1 MITHATKTHEELA
14 SSQQNVSPPSTRPI
28 RQQRFHEKVLIF
40 STLDNAKEYE
50 PWKKYFFT
58 GIVSLAA
65 VAAPLQSNMLLP
77 ALSEI
82 AAYFHTSRS
91 LVNLSVAFYILSMGI
106 IPLWW
111 SVISELYGRRPVY
124 LISFA
129 IFLVWNIVSAES
141 TSLSMLIVMRVLCGG
156 ASASVQAVGAGTVAD
171 LWEVERRGQAMGYFF
186 LGPMVGPLISPIL
199 GGILT
204 EKLGWRATQWATV
217 VYGAIVWLL
226 ILFCLPETSFARKS
240 LTREQS
246 PDASPNDVNESFTI
260 IRRICRIFLEP
271 FKVLTYLQFP
281 PVLLTVYYASS
292 TFACY
297 YAVSITLQTMFSD
310 APYFFSPIIV
320 GLVYI
325 PCALG
330 SITASLLGG
339 RWTDHIMRR
348 RAKSS
353 GRFNVE
359 TGQITYLPG
368 DRMGE
373 NAWLASL
380 VYPAASLWFG
390 WTIDK
395 GVFWLCPCIATFF
408 FGLGSSTIFSM
419 TSTMLTEL
427 LPGRTSTGVALN
439 NVLRNTLACIVVV
452 VMQPLIT
459 AIGPGWIFTG
469 LAIIGWANIGI
480 IWSFKSNA
488 VKWAEAMET
497 KLSHR

>member
-1 MITHATKTHEELA
+1 
-14 SSQQNVSPPSTRPI
+14 
-28 RQQRFHEKVLIF
+28 
-40 STLDNAKEYE
+40 
-50 PWKKYFFT
+50 
-58 GIVSLAA
+58 
-65 VAAPLQSNMLLP
+65 
-77 ALSEI
+77 
-82 AAYFHTSRS
+82 
-91 LVNLSVAFYILSMGI
+91 MGI

-359 TGQITYLPG
+359 TGQIKYLPG

-395 GVFWLCPCIATFF
+395 GVFWLCPVSSVLLNCLSFPPFPSFF
-408 FGLGSSTIFSM
+408 SSLSSERF
-419 TSTMLTEL
+419 
-427 LPGRTSTGVALN
+427 V
-439 NVLRNTLACIVVV
+439 
-452 VMQPLIT
+452 LIT
-459 AIGPGWIFTG
+459 SPSFVTVYCDIF
-469 LAIIGWANIGI
+469 LRSW
-480 IWSFKSNA
+480 KQHDLQHDVDNA
-488 VKWAEAMET
+488 D
-497 KLSHR
+497 

>member
-1 MITHATKTHEELA
+1 MVKHALKADSELA
-14 SSQQNVSPPSTRPI
+14 SSQPDISPSSAMPTS
-28 RQQRFHEKVLIF
+28 QQHFYDRVLLF
-40 STLDNAKEYE
+40 PTLCNSKEYE

-65 VAAPLQSNMLLP
+65 VAAPLQSNILLP
-77 ALSEI
+77 ALSDI
-82 AAYFHTSRS
+82 STYFQVSRS
-91 LVNLSVAFYILSMGI
+91 LVNLSVAFYILAMGI

-129 IFLVWNIVSAES
+129 IFVVWNVVSAES
-141 TSLSMLIVMRVLCGG
+141 TSISMLIVMRVLCGG

-186 LGPMVGPLISPIL
+186 LGPMVGPLVSPIL

-204 EKLGWRATQWATV
+204 EKVGWRATQWATV

-226 ILFCLPETSFARKS
+226 ILFCLPETSQAAAHKPPS
-240 LTREQS
+240 SSYSNQEGSKAILSQ
-246 PDASPNDVNESFTI
+246 
-260 IRRICRIFLEP
+260 IRRIFSIFLEP
-271 FKVLTYLQFP
+271 FKILAYLQFP

-297 YAVSITLQTMFSD
+297 YAVSITLQTLFSE
-310 APYFFSPIIV
+310 APYSFSPIIV

-330 SITASLLGG
+330 SIVASLLGG

-348 RAKSS
+348 RAKSA
-353 GRFNVE
+353 GRLNSE
-359 TGQITYLPG
+359 TGQIQYLPG

-373 NAWLASL
+373 NAWLAS
-380 VYPAASLWFG
+380 VIYPAAGLWFG

-395 GVFWLCPCIATFF
+395 GIFWLVPCIATFF
-408 FGLGSSTIFSM
+408 FGLGSSTVFSM

-439 NVLRNTLACIVVV
+439 NVLRNALACLVVV
-452 VMQPLIT
+452 VMQPLID
-459 AIGPGWIFTG
+459 AIGPRWIFTG
-469 LAIIGWANIGI
+469 LAVIGWASVGI
-480 IWSFKSNA
+480 LWLFRWNA
-488 VKWAEAMET
+488 VAWAADMER
-497 KLSHR
+497 KLANR

>member
-1 MITHATKTHEELA
+1 MNANKTDITFVYTA
-14 SSQQNVSPPSTRPI
+14 
-28 RQQRFHEKVLIF
+28 
-40 STLDNAKEYE
+40 
-50 PWKKYFFT
+50 
-58 GIVSLAA
+58 
-65 VAAPLQSNMLLP
+65 

-395 GVFWLCPCIATFF
+395 GVFWLCPVSSVLLNCLSFPPFPSFF
-408 FGLGSSTIFSM
+408 HRF
-419 TSTMLTEL
+419 L
-427 LPGRTSTGVALN
+427 LNDS
-439 NVLRNTLACIVVV
+439 C
-452 VMQPLIT
+452 
-459 AIGPGWIFTG
+459 
-469 LAIIGWANIGI
+469 
-480 IWSFKSNA
+480 
-488 VKWAEAMET
+488 
-497 KLSHR
+497 